1 METNFSLSGNQLKLI
16 ALITMTVD
24 HIGMLLFP
32 HVQLFR
38 IIGRLAFPIY
48 AYMIAEGCAHTR
60 SRGKYLAQMASLAL
74 ICQLVYF
81 FAMGSLYMCVLVT
94 FSLSIGM
101 IYAID
106 FGRSRKGICWAV
118 PIGMLIFIFAVT
130 TVLPR
135 LLPGTDYGIDYDFW
149 GVMLPVFAYLG
160 VSRKDK
166 FALFSAGMILL
177 NRSFGGMQWYSMA
190 ALLPIYLYNGTRGKA
205 KMKHLFYIYYPAHLV
220 VLHFLSQLL

>member
-1 METNFSLSGNQLKLI
+1 MESTLSLNQNQLKII

-32 HVQLFR
+32 DVLLFR
-38 IIGRLAFPIY
+38 IIGRVAFPIY
-48 AYMIAEGCAHTR
+48 AYMIAEGCTYTR
-60 SRGKYLAQMASLAL
+60 SRGKYLAQMASLAAL
-74 ICQLVYF
+74 CQLVYF

-94 FSLSIGM
+94 FSLSIGL

-106 FGRSRKGICWAV
+106 FGRSRKGIFWAAPV
-118 PIGMLIFIFAVT
+118 GMVALVFFLT
-130 TVLPR
+130 NLLPR

-160 VSRKDK
+160 VSKKDK

-177 NRSFGGMQWYSMA
+177 NRSFGGMQWYSLA
-190 ALLPIYLYNGTRGKA
+190 ALLPIYLYDGTRGKK
-205 KMKHLFYIYYPAHLV
+205 KMKYLFYIYYPAHLV
-220 VLHFLSQLL
+220 ALHFLSQIL